1 MKEDK
6 KQTNQSPI
14 KKIES
19 NEIKLNEFVKY
30 IRPFEWYG
38 PQRDLSPELKRI
50 VKNLVC
56 QEHKYVYC
64 PQCKKYDEVEYDP
77 IENINKFM
85 KFIREEQDKISPK
98 KKIGKKKRGSC
109 DDSASDITNLE
120 KEEILTKYY
129 EKKLTKIQKQKLERE
144 KASKRLHGGNNEMKH
159 VCSTQ
164 HRMLNKYNKNVD
176 EVVEIELRQRSLG
189 IEMNDEDLSA
199 HQFSL
204 RDQSIQAD
212 SEERLEI

>member
-1 MKEDK
+1 
-6 KQTNQSPI
+6 
-14 KKIES
+14 
-19 NEIKLNEFVKY
+19 
-30 IRPFEWYG
+30 
-38 PQRDLSPELKRI
+38 

-98 KKIGKKKRGSC
+98 KNKLKKKKDSC

-129 EKKLTKIQKQKLERE
+129 E
-144 KASKRLHGGNNEMKH
+144 
-159 VCSTQ
+159 
-164 HRMLNKYNKNVD
+164 
-176 EVVEIELRQRSLG
+176 
-189 IEMNDEDLSA
+189 
-199 HQFSL
+199 
-204 RDQSIQAD
+204 
-212 SEERLEI
+212 

>member
-1 MKEDK
+1 MKEEK
-6 KQTNQSPI
+6 KKTHQSPI
-14 KKIES
+14 KKVES
-19 NEIKLNEFVKY
+19 NEMKLNEFVKY

-98 KKIGKKKRGSC
+98 KNKLKKKKDSC

-129 EKKLTKIQKQKLERE
+129 E
-144 KASKRLHGGNNEMKH
+144 
-159 VCSTQ
+159 
-164 HRMLNKYNKNVD
+164 
-176 EVVEIELRQRSLG
+176 
-189 IEMNDEDLSA
+189 
-199 HQFSL
+199 
-204 RDQSIQAD
+204 
-212 SEERLEI
+212 

>member
-1 MKEDK
+1 MRTQGGERHSSMEKQQKYIGTNMSKTFNKVPIDPCLFKINVQKQDLQHLLNDDLDEISKFEVIYKILKDQLREHQKKLIKMKEEK
-6 KQTNQSPI
+6 KKTHQSPI
-14 KKIES
+14 KKVES
-19 NEIKLNEFVKY
+19 NEMKLNEFVKY

-98 KKIGKKKRGSC
+98 KNKIKKKKDSC

-129 EKKLTKIQKQKLERE
+129 E
-144 KASKRLHGGNNEMKH
+144 
-159 VCSTQ
+159 
-164 HRMLNKYNKNVD
+164 
-176 EVVEIELRQRSLG
+176 
-189 IEMNDEDLSA
+189 
-199 HQFSL
+199 
-204 RDQSIQAD
+204 
-212 SEERLEI
+212 

>member
-1 MKEDK
+1 M
-6 KQTNQSPI
+6 
-14 KKIES
+14 
-19 NEIKLNEFVKY
+19 KLNEFVKY

-98 KKIGKKKRGSC
+98 KNKIKKKKDSC

-129 EKKLTKIQKQKLERE
+129 E
-144 KASKRLHGGNNEMKH
+144 
-159 VCSTQ
+159 
-164 HRMLNKYNKNVD
+164 
-176 EVVEIELRQRSLG
+176 
-189 IEMNDEDLSA
+189 
-199 HQFSL
+199 
-204 RDQSIQAD
+204 
-212 SEERLEI
+212 